1 MATTQKKSSLERPRP
16 LRAPHLRLLTRERRR
31 TPRVQGPFSA
41 TWNGAA
47 GPANRVPDV
56 SAHGCYVNALS
67 APEPGSLVTLTF
79 SLEDGRQL
87 EVRGEVRTI
96 DPGIG
101 FSVQFVDMPSHDLEA
116 LAAWIGGRALA
127 G

>member
-1 MATTQKKSSLERPRP
+1 MATTQKPSFERTRP
-16 LRAPHLRLLTRERRR
+16 LRVPHLRLLTRERRR

-47 GPANRVPDV
+47 GPASRVPDV

-67 APEPGSLVTLTF
+67 APRAGSLVDLTF
-79 SLEDGRQL
+79 ITDDGRRL
-87 EVRGEVRTI
+87 EVRGEVRAV

-101 FSVQFVDMPSHDLEA
+101 FSVQFVDMPSDDLEA
-116 LAAWIGGRALA
+116 FAAWIGARVLA
-127 G
+127 R